1 MKLKFLLFPL
11 ALATMLLVSCGDDAT
26 PTPTLDP
33 TPSGDSTPSVKVWE
47 YLDFVADGKVRF
59 DVFDFKDGLQISY
72 GNEALA
78 NATNTVSLNDN
89 ATISMNKNLANED
102 SFNFIIF
109 AEKRGSSAYT
119 HLYLGIEGD
128 HITDLN
134 SIVGDSLKTYERA
147 YVAVSVGETAK
158 WTKNLNTAL
167 DTYLTAATTKDN

>member
-11 ALATMLLVSCGDDAT
+11 TLATMLLVSCGNDSTST
-26 PTPTLDP
+26 PTPDP
-33 TPSGDSTPSVKVWE
+33 TPSGDAAPAKVWE

-102 SFNFIIF
+102 SFNMIII
-109 AEKRGSSAYT
+109 AEKKGSSAYA
-119 HLYLGIEGD
+119 HLYLGVEGD

-134 SIVGDSLKTYERA
+134 AIAGDSLKTYERA

-167 DTYLTAATTKDN
+167 DTYLTAATTKEN

>member
-26 PTPTLDP
+26 PTPTPDP
-33 TPSGDSTPSVKVWE
+33 TPSGDSTPAKVWE

-78 NATNTVSLNDN
+78 NATNTVSLNNN

-102 SFNFIIF
+102 SFNMIII
-109 AEKRGSSAYT
+109 AEKNGSSAYT
-119 HLYLGIEGD
+119 HLYLGVEGD

-134 SIVGDSLKTYERA
+134 ALVSDSLKTYERA
-147 YVAVSVGETAK
+147 YVAVSIAEKAK
-158 WTKNLNTAL
+158 WTKNLNTSL
-167 DTYLTAATTKDN
+167 DTYLTAATTKEN

>member
-26 PTPTLDP
+26 PTPTPDP
-33 TPSGDSTPSVKVWE
+33 TPSGDSTPAKVWE

-78 NATNTVSLNDN
+78 NATNTVSLNNN
-89 ATISMNKNLANED
+89 ATISMNKNLDNSD
-102 SFNFIIF
+102 SFNMIII
-109 AEKRGSSAYT
+109 AEKNGSSAYT
-119 HLYLGIEGD
+119 HLYLGVEGD

-134 SIVGDSLKTYERA
+134 ALVSDSLKTYERA

-158 WTKNLNTAL
+158 WTKNLNAAL
-167 DTYLTAATTKDN
+167 DTYLTTATTKDN

>member
-26 PTPTLDP
+26 PTPTPDP
-33 TPSGDSTPSVKVWE
+33 TPSGDSAPEKVWE

-72 GNEALA
+72 GNQALA
-78 NATNTVSLNDN
+78 DSINTVSIN
-89 ATISMNKNLANED
+89 ANSTISMNKNLDNSD

-109 AEKRGSSAYT
+109 AEKKGSSAYT
-119 HLYLGIEGD
+119 HLYLGVEGD

-134 SIVGDSLKTYERA
+134 SLVGDSLKTYERA
-147 YVAVSVGETAK
+147 YIAVSVGETAK
-158 WTKNLNTAL
+158 WTKNLNAAL
-167 DTYLTAATTKDN
+167 DTYLTTATTKDK

>member
-26 PTPTLDP
+26 PTPTP
-33 TPSGDSTPSVKVWE
+33 EPPAGDSTPAKVWE

-78 NATNTVSLNDN
+78 NATNTVSLNNN

-102 SFNFIIF
+102 SFNMIII
-109 AEKRGSSAYT
+109 AEKNGSSAYT
-119 HLYLGIEGD
+119 HLYLGVEGD

-134 SIVGDSLKTYERA
+134 ALVSDSLKTYERA
-147 YVAVSVGETAK
+147 YVAVSIAEKAK
-158 WTKNLNTAL
+158 WTKNLNTSL
-167 DTYLTAATTKDN
+167 DTYLTAATTKEN